1 MATDTFTCS
10 RCGQTSY
17 YRDGSYLFGQQ
28 IVCARCYAAQ
38 AAPAAPAPTVP
49 GMPPQGVPAAYPA
62 PPMGYPGAPGPYATP
77 PPGSNICGLLGF
89 LSGLLAIGCIL
100 FVGVALRKHMPFF
113 EKVVQ
118 EAQKGE
124 SAKPEVERMV
134 KDWAERNPDVQ
145 GAVGIGFCGFPVF
158 LLVGL
163 ILSIV
168 GVCLSNVR
176 KGMAIA
182 GLILNGLL
190 IVGPCALTCLGGA
203 MGG

>member
-10 RCGQTSY
+10 RCGQVSY

-38 AAPAAPAPTVP
+38 AAPPPAGPVPVAGYAAAPV
-49 GMPPQGVPAAYPA
+49 
-62 PPMGYPGAPGPYATP
+62 PPMGYPAAPAPYGPP
-77 PPGSNICGLLGF
+77 PPGSNVCGLLGF
-89 LSGLLAIGCIL
+89 LCALLAIGCIL
-100 FVGVALRKHMPFF
+100 FMGVALKGHLPFF
-113 EKVVQ
+113 ERVMK

-124 SAKPEVERMV
+124 SVRPEVERMV
-134 KDWAERNPDVQ
+134 QEWTQKNPDVQ
-145 GAVGIGFCGFPVF
+145 GPVAIGVCGFPVF
-158 LLVGL
+158 LLAGL

-176 KGMAIA
+176 KGLAVA

-190 IVGPCALTCLGGA
+190 ILGPCGLTCVGG
-203 MGG
+203 MVGG